1 MNLRSPR
8 VLFSLAT
15 LAIVLPLVPTL
26 IAYWIA
32 DANHCVLDEGD
43 VHSCLIFGIDAGET
57 LYAMGMTFW
66 FTFFTLPVG
75 IIVMV
80 VTAILEA
87 LARHRAKRRSR

>member
-8 VLFSLAT
+8 VLFSLAV
-15 LAIVLPLVPTL
+15 LAIVLPFVPTL

-32 DANHCVLDEGD
+32 VANHCVLNEGD
-43 VHSCLIFGIDAGET
+43 VHSCLILGIDVGET

-66 FTFFTLPVG
+66 LTFFTLPAG

-87 LARHRAKRRSR
+87 IGRHRAKTRSR